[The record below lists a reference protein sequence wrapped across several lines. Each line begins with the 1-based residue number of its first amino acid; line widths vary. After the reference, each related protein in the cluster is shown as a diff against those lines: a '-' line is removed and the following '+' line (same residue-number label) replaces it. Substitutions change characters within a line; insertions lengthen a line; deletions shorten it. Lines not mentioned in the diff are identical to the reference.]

1 MSRCLQG
8 TLPVYCFDN
17 CHASN
22 LQLNVQ
28 TIITDFEDAVLRAVT
43 AVFGRHINHQGC
55 FYHRTQ
61 ASWRQIQ
68 VENIYKKGVLTSGIE
83 IRIMYFY
90 LWVSH
95 SISHVLSI
103 LMSNYIIV
111 RYLYLPL
118 LAAIY
123 SLALKITAE

>member
-1 MSRCLQG
+1 MVPAFQYKID
-8 TLPVYCFDN
+8 VM
-17 CHASN
+17 
-22 LQLNVQ
+22 
-28 TIITDFEDAVLRAVT
+28 
-43 AVFGRHINHQGC
+43 
-55 FYHRTQ
+55 
-61 ASWRQIQ
+61 
-68 VENIYKKGVLTSGIE
+68 ENIYKKGVLTSGIE